1 MKTLRYAFAAAF
13 AVALLIPMTG
23 VALAQDKAD
32 AKKPAE
38 KLVQKLPSK
47 AELPN
52 YFQSISYTVHSRSGW
67 YGTQGSSTAFVRG
80 DTTLLWTAGHV
91 IDNLRSTREV
101 LHKGSKK
108 TVVEWQDAQIVRE
121 YNQDGRRVG
130 KVEMDC
136 EVLAFSD
143 ADHGEDLAIL
153 RVRAKNFTKDSVH
166 FYLDD
171 EIPGVSTRVIHVG
184 SLLGQIGSN
193 SVTDGVVSQ
202 TGRIFTWSFG
212 KVYDQTSAPSFPG
225 SSGGGIFLE
234 DGRYIGMLVRGAGE
248 SFGLYVPVRR
258 IRSWAKEIDMEW
270 ALDPRVPMPSEKDLK
285 KLIQGNLG
293 TGLPSDSKSDPHAK
307 SKSLRVRYFLT
318 GNPVPS
324 SVTSEQLQAMQACIA
339 EQTKLADKFSGK

>member
-13 AVALLIPMTG
+13 AVALLIPMTD
-23 VALAQDKAD
+23 VALAQEKAD
-32 AKKPAE
+32 AKKPADQ
-38 KLVQKLPSK
+38 LVQKLPTK
-47 AELPN
+47 AELPQ

-67 YGTQGSSTAFVRG
+67 YGAQGSSTAFTRG

-91 IDNLRSTREV
+91 IENLRSTREV

-108 TVVEWQDAQIVRE
+108 TVVEWQDAQVVRE

-130 KVEMDC
+130 QVEMDC
-136 EVLAFSD
+136 EVLAYSD

-153 RVRAKNFTKDSVH
+153 RVRAKNFGKDGVH

-202 TGRIFTWSFG
+202 TGRIFTWSNG

-258 IRSWAKEIDMEW
+258 IRSWTKEVEMEW
-270 ALDPRVPMPSEKDLK
+270 AMDPRVPMPPEKELK
-285 KLIQGNLG
+285 KLVQDNLG
-293 TGLPSDSKSDPHAK
+293 TGLSVDSRSDPHAK
-307 SKSLRVRYFLT
+307 AAKSRVGYYLT
-318 GNPVPS
+318 GQPIPS
-324 SVTSEQLQAMQACIA
+324 SVSDDTLRSMGLYEAALKQGLR
-339 EQTKLADKFSGK
+339 K